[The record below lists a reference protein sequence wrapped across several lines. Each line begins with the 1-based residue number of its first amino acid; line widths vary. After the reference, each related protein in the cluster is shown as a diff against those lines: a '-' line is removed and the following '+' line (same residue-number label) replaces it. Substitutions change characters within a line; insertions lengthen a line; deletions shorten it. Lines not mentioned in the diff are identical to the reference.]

1 MRRLLVP
8 LFLALA
14 CLCLVPALASDG
26 PWLVVAS
33 PNDQLVT
40 AIDLSTGDVAGQEPM
55 GELPVGVAAVGR
67 RVAISDFYG
76 GSLRVFSGQAEGDF
90 LGVRKD
96 TIPTSPG
103 LPYPEGIT
111 PTGDGAWALVTD
123 GGKRAPGPDV
133 SLLLVDLESG
143 EKVSEMA
150 FPSVYG
156 VAWDPAKRIAWVLD
170 GFTMQLRGVYLWP
183 DGTFEDTGIALP
195 LTGTAYGVR
204 YVALY
209 AGGARAL
216 VSHKM
221 DGVVEVLDLAAGT
234 SLTRIEVGG
243 TPGAIAVTPD
253 GARALVADYAG
264 GQWIVLDLAGE
275 VPVDTGIRVSSP
287 FGVPNTYVGTR
298 TFAFEGPL
306 MFFSATDGA
315 VVTALDWTKLEM
327 TGIAFPAGVSPA
339 GLAIVH

>member
-1 MRRLLVP
+1 MKRLLV
-8 LFLALA
+8 LAFVAL
-14 CLCLVPALASDG
+14 LGLVPTLASDG

-40 AIDLSTGDVAGQEPM
+40 AVDLSSGEVVGQEQI
-55 GELPVGVAAVGR
+55 GQLPVGVAAVGR

-76 GSLRVFSGQAEGDF
+76 GALKVFSGQEQGDF
-90 LGVRKD
+90 IGIRKD
-96 TIPTSPG
+96 TIDTRPG
-103 LPYPEGIT
+103 LTNPEGIT

-133 SLLLVDLESG
+133 SLVLADLASG
-143 EKVSEMA
+143 EKVSEMP

-156 VAWDPAKRIAWVLD
+156 VAWDPAKRVAWVLD
-170 GFTMQLRGVYLWP
+170 GFEMMLRGVYLWP
-183 DGTFEDTGIALP
+183 DGTFEDTGIAIP

-209 AGGARAL
+209 AMGTRAL

-221 DGVVEVLDLAAGT
+221 DGKVEVLDLAEGK
-234 SLTRIEVGG
+234 SLGFVEIGG

-253 GARALVADYAG
+253 GSKALVADYTG
-264 GQWIVLDLAGE
+264 SQWVVLDLAGDM
-275 VPVDTGIRVSSP
+275 PVDTGIRVASP
-287 FGVPNTYVGTR
+287 FGVPNTYVGTK
-298 TFAFEGPL
+298 TFCFEGPL

-315 VVTALDWTKLEM
+315 VVTALDWTSLEM
-327 TGIAFPAGVSPA
+327 TGLAFPAGVSPA
-339 GLAIVH
+339 GLTVVH